1 MKTKILN
8 YCIKVVQKNYPDY
21 DNDKIEIIRYGLE
34 GIYLTFTKIVVLFT
48 LSLVL
53 GKFKKLL
60 LLLLFYNVIRFSA
73 FGLHAKKSLQCL
85 IMSTVLFIGGIYL
98 CDYISIPLL
107 LKSFLCVVCILL
119 IARYAPAD
127 TEKRPLINRKKRQRF
142 KVISLLSAMIF
153 SILIILFT
161 DSYISNYLLVG
172 MIEAT
177 LMILPISYRLF
188 NLSYDNYKS
197 YEFNFN

>member
-8 YCIKVVQKNYPDY
+8 YCMKVVQKNYPDY

-48 LSLVL
+48 LSLIL
-53 GKFKKLL
+53 DKFKNLL

-73 FGLHAKKSLQCL
+73 FGLHAKKSSQCL

-98 CDYISIPLL
+98 CDYINIPLL
-107 LKSFLCVVCILL
+107 LKSFLCIVCILL

-127 TEKRPLINRKKRQRF
+127 TEKRPLINKKKRQRF
-142 KVISLLSAMIF
+142 KIISLLSSMIF
-153 SILIILFT
+153 SILIVLFA

-177 LMILPISYRLF
+177 LMILPISYKLF
-188 NLSYDNYKS
+188 NLSYDNYKK
-197 YEFNFN
+197 YGFNFN